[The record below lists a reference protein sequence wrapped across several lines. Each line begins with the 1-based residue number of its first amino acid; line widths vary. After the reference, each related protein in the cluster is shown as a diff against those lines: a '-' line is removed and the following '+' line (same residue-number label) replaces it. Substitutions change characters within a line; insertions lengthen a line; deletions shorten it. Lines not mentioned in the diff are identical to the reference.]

1 MSTTRVLPSETPR
14 NQACGD
20 TVFLFCGAV
29 DDAAR
34 KRAKPKITKAQ
45 ASAALERITN
55 RFCMENSS
63 VGTSRVDKF
72 YFSSFFTLRF
82 LRLVHHPRWQT
93 QGNGMP
99 GEATMPAMRKI
110 SEYSSSVNGHT
121 VSRVFLRNLI
131 LRSNLFSRN
140 SARVTWRGKRSIA
153 RRSITIFFGS
163 FSCGSGYGSRL
174 TSAKA

>member
-55 RFCMENSS
+55 RFRMGNSS
-63 VGTSRVDKF
+63 VGTAKVAEF
-72 YFSSFFTLRF
+72 YFSSFFALRF
-82 LRLVHHPRWQT
+82 LRLVHHPRRQT

-99 GEATMPAMRKI
+99 GEATMHAMRKI
-110 SEYSSSVNGHT
+110 SEYSSSVRGQT
-121 VSRVFLRNLI
+121 VRRVFLRNLI
-131 LRSNLFSRN
+131 LRSSLFSRS
-140 SARVTWRGKRSIA
+140 SASVTCRGRRSMA
-153 RRSITIFFGS
+153 RRSITIFLGS